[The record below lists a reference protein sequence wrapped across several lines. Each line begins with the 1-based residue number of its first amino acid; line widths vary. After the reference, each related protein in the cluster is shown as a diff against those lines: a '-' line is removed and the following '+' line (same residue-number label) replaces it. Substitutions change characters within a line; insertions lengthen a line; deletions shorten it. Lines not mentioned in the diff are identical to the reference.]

1 MKLAGRIKGL
11 IRDADDIPIE
21 DVNIVILDGPPH
33 PDIAAIT
40 GADGAFGFSGLQPG
54 NYVIKAYGSDL
65 ESDDIPVI
73 VLPRKIAFVEV
84 WLEIDM
90 VDEADSVVDEM

>member
-21 DVNIVILDGPPH
+21 DVNIVILDGPTH

-40 GADGAFGFSGLQPG
+40 GADGAFGFSRLQPG